1 MGAFGNCEKLSKIH
15 VSADNDKYCEQGGL
29 VIDKK
34 QKQAVFA
41 IPGRERI
48 MILNGFESFR
58 KGCFATCRVK
68 EIDLKSDNVVFSK
81 REIIFIEK
89 IKRHWL

>member
-48 MILNGFESFR
+48 MI
-58 KGCFATCRVK
+58 
-68 EIDLKSDNVVFSK
+68 
-81 REIIFIEK
+81 
-89 IKRHWL
+89 